1 MSYRYMRQILFFD
14 LPTETPQEKKAY
26 RKFRKFL
33 IDEGFLM
40 LQYSVYSKLTL
51 NDTQAKTVLRKVE
64 KNVPERG
71 SIMMLKVTEKQFAN
85 MKYLI
90 GKKDMSFANSDE
102 RILFLGRKFDG
113 ES

>member
-1 MSYRYMRQILFFD
+1 MRQILFFD
-14 LPTETPQEKKAY
+14 LPNDTPQEKKAY

-64 KNVPERG
+64 KNVPEKG
-71 SIMMLKVTEKQFAN
+71 NIMMLKVTEKQFAG

-90 GKKDMSFANSDE
+90 GEKDNALANSAD
-102 RILFLGRKFDG
+102 RVLFLGKRLNGGD
-113 ES
+113 SY